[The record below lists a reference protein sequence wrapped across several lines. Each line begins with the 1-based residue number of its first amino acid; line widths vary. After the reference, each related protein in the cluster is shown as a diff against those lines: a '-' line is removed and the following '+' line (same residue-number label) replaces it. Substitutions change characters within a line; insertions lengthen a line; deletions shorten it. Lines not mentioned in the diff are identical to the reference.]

1 MVITDEIVHASG
13 RGEGRGRILDEARS
27 LFLGKGFAAT
37 SMQEIADAV
46 GMTKPAL
53 YYHFKDK
60 QDLLVAVLA
69 REMEEGRRVFLESL
83 TADPTLA
90 KRLEAG
96 AVWTFSRI
104 KGDLGRLMSDMHR
117 VLPPEKV
124 HDFKCSHPMPVDM
137 VCQILE
143 EAKANG
149 ELGCEEDTTVL
160 ARLYVGMI
168 FGQLAMQ
175 NSEEIQKMDA
185 ERLGRIVARVFMDGV
200 CRLPDNPCP

>member
-1 MVITDEIVHASG
+1 
-13 RGEGRGRILDEARS
+13 
-27 LFLGKGFAAT
+27 
-37 SMQEIADAV
+37 
-46 GMTKPAL
+46 MTKPAL